1 MINWFF
7 KKGEELFDRID
18 DIFKSSDTHPDFETM
33 TKLELEAYGRK
44 FGIELDRRKKKST
57 LILELKNHV
66 QKSDS
71 VV

>member
-7 KKGEELFDRID
+7 EKGNELLDQID
-18 DIFKSSDTHPDFETM
+18 DIFRSPKRHPDFETM

-44 FGIELDRRKKKST
+44 FGIELDRRRKKST
-57 LILELKNHV
+57 LILELKKHV
-66 QKSDS
+66 QNSDF